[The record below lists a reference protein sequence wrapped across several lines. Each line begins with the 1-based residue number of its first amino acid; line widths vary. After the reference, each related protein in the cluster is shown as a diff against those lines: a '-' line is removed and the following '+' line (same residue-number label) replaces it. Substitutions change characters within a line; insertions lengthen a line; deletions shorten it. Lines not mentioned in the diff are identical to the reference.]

1 MIDVLNRKTFRAHV
15 HTSGRS
21 HVRLTD
27 YIVASWPA
35 ENFRAFI
42 MFAFEEEARVSVP
55 SPDASFKLFS
65 GITRLYSLPRKRLV
79 IEPKENTWNNS
90 LIVDTS
96 QLKLITQCKNPEC
109 NNANK
114 IEERI

>member
-1 MIDVLNRKTFRAHV
+1 
-15 HTSGRS
+15 
-21 HVRLTD
+21 
-27 YIVASWPA
+27 
-35 ENFRAFI
+35 

-79 IEPKENTWNNS
+79 IEPKENTELVFFVQDPWNSS

>member
-35 ENFRAFI
+35 ENFRAFT
-42 MFAFEEEARVSVP
+42 MFAFKEEARVSVP

-65 GITRLYSLPRKRLV
+65 RYYKALFFTKKTAGNRAQRKHL
-79 IEPKENTWNNS
+79 E
-90 LIVDTS
+90 
-96 QLKLITQCKNPEC
+96 
-109 NNANK
+109 
-114 IEERI
+114 